1 MASCSIHPR
10 AVVQGGATIG
20 ARSRIGPFCMIGPEV
35 VLGEGC
41 ILESQV
47 MVTGRTTVGPRTR
60 IFPFASLGPEPQNV
74 KYAGEPSTL
83 TIGSDCI
90 IREGVT
96 MHPGTANGR
105 MTTIVGDRCVCLA
118 HSHVAH
124 DCVVGNDVVLSSHV
138 MLAGHCTIQDCVTI
152 GEGAGIHQF
161 VRIGRHACVGVMS
174 AVENDVIP
182 YGLAV
187 GNRAHLAGLNMA
199 GLHRCGFT
207 PEQIHGLRRAY
218 RLLFADEGTLS
229 ERMEDVAA
237 EFTSDPFV
245 QDMLEFIRSG
255 QDRGI
260 CTPRDLA

>member
-1 MASCSIHPR
+1 
-10 AVVQGGATIG
+10 
-20 ARSRIGPFCMIGPEV
+20 
-35 VLGEGC
+35 
-41 ILESQV
+41 
-47 MVTGRTTVGPRTR
+47 
-60 IFPFASLGPEPQNV
+60 
-74 KYAGEPSTL
+74 
-83 TIGSDCI
+83 
-90 IREGVT
+90 
-96 MHPGTANGR
+96 
-105 MTTIVGDRCVCLA
+105 
-118 HSHVAH
+118 VAH

-161 VRIGRHACVGVMS
+161 ARIGRHACVGEMS

-260 CTPRDLA
+260 CTPRDPA